1 MQPKKTAAA
10 LLICLAALPALFA
23 QSKLDQQAGTKKND
37 PAPSNSKSSVQKMNI
52 VKVNLMAI
60 ALKNYSFQ
68 YERVINKR
76 ISVALGLR
84 TMPSTTLPFK
94 SAFNNIA
101 GSDDPQVS
109 QTINDLKIGNFA
121 ITPEVRFYLGK
132 KGFGRGFYIAPY
144 YRFAKFTSSELPI
157 EYATSPTTTNTV
169 KLKGDVAT
177 HTGGLMFGAQWALGK
192 YISLDWWILG
202 AHYGKSNGSLT
213 GVPTSPLT
221 AAEQNDIRTT
231 IEDFNE
237 SLPVGKITSQI
248 SANSVKAIID
258 GPWAGVRA
266 GLTIGFRF

>member
-1 MQPKKTAAA
+1 MQPKKTAA
-10 LLICLAALPALFA
+10 LLLVCMAVIPALFA
-23 QSKLDQQAGTKKND
+23 QSKLDQQSGNKKNNNTS
-37 PAPSNSKSSVQKMNI
+37 SNSGEHKMNI

-84 TMPSTTLPFK
+84 TMPSTGLPFTT
-94 SAFNNIA
+94 AFNNIV
-101 GSDDPQVS
+101 GSGDPQVS

-121 ITPEVRFYLGK
+121 ITPEVRFYLNK

-144 YRFAKFTSSELPI
+144 YRFAKFTSSEVPI
-157 EYATSPTTTNTV
+157 EYETSPITTNTI
-169 KLKGDVAT
+169 KLKGDIAT

-202 AHYGKSNGSLT
+202 AHYGKSNGSLN

-221 AAEQNDIRTT
+221 AEEQNEIRTM
-231 IEDFNE
+231 IEGINE
-237 SLPVGKITSQI
+237 SLPVVKITSQI
-248 SANSVKAIID
+248 SANNVKVII
-258 GPWAGVRA
+258 GQWAGVRS

>member
-1 MQPKKTAAA
+1 MQPKKTAAV
-10 LLICLAALPALFA
+10 LLICMAALPALFA

-37 PAPSNSKSSVQKMNI
+37 PAPSNSKTGEHKMNI

-60 ALKNYSFQ
+60 ALKSYSFQ

-84 TMPSTTLPFK
+84 TMPTTGLPFT
-94 SAFNNIA
+94 SAFNNIV

-109 QTINDLKIGNFA
+109 QTINDLKMGNFA
-121 ITPEVRFYLGK
+121 ITPEVRFYLSK

-144 YRFAKFTSSELPI
+144 YRFAKFKSSEVPI
-157 EYATSPTTTNTV
+157 EYQTSPTTTNAI
-169 KLKGDVAT
+169 KLKGDIAT

-202 AHYGKSNGSLT
+202 AHYGKGNGSLS

-221 AAEQNDIRTT
+221 TEEQNEIRTT
-231 IEDFNE
+231 IEDFSVN
-237 SLPVGKITSQI
+237 LPVGKITSQI
-248 SANSVKAIID
+248 NANSVKAIID